1 MSSGQLYHWLH
12 NRLYQGG
19 GGELHYYSPIF
30 YLSKLVT
37 SDSHEN
43 TISTTKEELNR
54 NRELGPGRPG

>member
-1 MSSGQLYHWLH
+1 
-12 NRLYQGG
+12 
-19 GGELHYYSPIF
+19 LHYYSPIF